1 MSSGSSLINYLN
13 ILCRIVSA
21 PVKVENAE
29 IIRRFLLLKY
39 VDNKKSY
46 QKTVSRQCVFMLFRN
61 LILKF

>member
-1 MSSGSSLINYLN
+1 MSTGSRLINYLN

-21 PVKVENAE
+21 QVKVENAE

-46 QKTVSRQCVFMLFRN
+46 QKTVSRQCVFLLFVKPLLR
-61 LILKF
+61 F